1 MSALKPE
8 RFGPEQPAQ
17 PTEGER
23 NASQEFEGEIRE
35 FIRRDISQRRQRPA
49 NATQDSSVDNV
60 ANLIERVSSVS
71 VNEIDRVI
79 GELEQIRDTLRS
91 EGERVRR
98 ELTNYAGL
106 SQSTVSSM
114 KIIADTVAQL
124 KPTVLPPRPETS

>member
-1 MSALKPE
+1 MSALRPE
-8 RFGPEQPAQ
+8 RFGPEQAGD
-17 PTEGER
+17 GER

-35 FIRRDISQRRQRPA
+35 FIRRDISQRRQRPVAPTPEPA
-49 NATQDSSVDNV
+49 NVDNV
-60 ANLIERVSSVS
+60 ANLIERVSNIS

-79 GELEQIRDTLRS
+79 GELEQIRDTLRN

-124 KPTVLPPRPETS
+124 KPAVLPPRPETS